1 MAVDPSSFAK
11 TYGDL
16 LSSGK
21 GYGLQGPE
29 LQKYIEQGL
38 SVGSQ
43 GELGNLA
50 STFLQIRREERDP
63 AYRKQILQDQLA
75 FDKERMAEAGKYK
88 MLFGIPDTISQAFGN
103 QAAMNVLG
111 ARSVT
116 DAYNAALQAYPRAQ
130 FASYQF
136 QPQSYLS

>member
-16 LSSGK
+16 LTSGGILGLK
-21 GYGLQGPE
+21 GSDLTNYVTMGI
-29 LQKYIEQGL
+29 KAA
-38 SVGSQ
+38 Q
-43 GELGNLA
+43 GESGGLRDLGDIFTNL
-50 STFLQIRREERDP
+50 RREEP

-103 QAAMNVLG
+103 QATMNVLG

-116 DAYNAALQAYPRAQ
+116 DAYNAALQAYPNTQ
-130 FASYQF
+130 FATTVYNPRSYF
-136 QPQSYLS
+136 S